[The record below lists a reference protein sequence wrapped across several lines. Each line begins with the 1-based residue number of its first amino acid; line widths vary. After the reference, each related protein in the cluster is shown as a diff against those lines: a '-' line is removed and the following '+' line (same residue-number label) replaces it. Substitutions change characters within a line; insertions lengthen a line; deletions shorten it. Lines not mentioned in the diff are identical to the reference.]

1 MAPIANTPAT
11 LRGPLLMSGAA
22 VAFSAMAGF
31 IRLATEEL
39 HPFEVVFF
47 RNLFGLLIMTPW
59 LMRAG
64 LRVLSTEHMG
74 LYLWRTVLGIFA
86 MMGWFW
92 ALTVM
97 PLAEAVSLSFTAP
110 LFIAVG
116 AAVFLGE
123 VVRAR
128 RVSATIIGFLGTLI
142 ILRPGTEAISPA
154 SMVIIASAALMAGSA
169 LIIKR
174 LALYDPPDTIV
185 TWMVVMLTPVSLIP
199 ALFVWQTP
207 SLQTWIW
214 MFLVGLCGTVG
225 HMLFTR
231 SFKVAEVTAVV
242 PFDFLRLPCTALIG
256 FLAFNEEV
264 DMYTW
269 IGAMVIFGAGVY
281 IAHREAKLS
290 VPARDKAPPPG
301 AT

>member
-1 MAPIANTPAT
+1 MPAS
-11 LRGPLLMSGAA
+11 LRGALFMCGAA

-31 IRLATEEL
+31 IRLAAAEL
-39 HPFEVVFF
+39 HPFQVVFF
-47 RNLFGLLIMTPW
+47 RNLFGLLIMLPW

-64 LRVLSTEHMG
+64 LRVLATQHMG
-74 LYLWRTVLGIFA
+74 LYIGRTVLGIFA
-86 MMGWFW
+86 MLAWFW

-97 PLAEAVSLSFTAP
+97 PLAEAVSLSFTSP
-110 LFIAVG
+110 LFIAAG

-142 ILRPGTEAISPA
+142 ILRPGVETISPA
-154 SMVIIASAALMAGSA
+154 ALVTIASAALMAGSA

-174 LALYDPPDTIV
+174 LSLYDPPDTIV

-207 SLQTWIW
+207 PPQSWIW
-214 MFLVGLCGTVG
+214 LFLLGLSGTIG

-231 SFKVAEVTAVV
+231 SFKAADVTAVV

-256 FLAFNEEV
+256 FLAFGERV

-269 IGAMVIFGAGVY
+269 IGAVVIFGAGVY

-290 VPARDKAPPPG
+290 VPTPDKPPPPG
-301 AT
+301 VA

>member
-1 MAPIANTPAT
+1 MSPASNMSAP
-11 LRGPLLMSGAA
+11 LRGALFMCGAA

-31 IRLATEEL
+31 IRLATAEL

-64 LRVLSTEHMG
+64 LGVLATEHMG

-86 MMGWFW
+86 MTAWFW

-123 VVRAR
+123 AVRAR
-128 RVSATIIGFLGTLI
+128 RVSATIVGFLGTLI
-142 ILRPGTEAISPA
+142 ILRPGAETISPA
-154 SMVIIASAALMAGSA
+154 ALVTIASAALMAGSA

-174 LALYDPPDTIV
+174 LALYDSPNTIV

-214 MFLVGLCGTVG
+214 MFLLGLTGTIG

-242 PFDFLRLPCTALIG
+242 PFDFLRLPITALIG
-256 FLAFNEEV
+256 FLAFNETV
-264 DMYTW
+264 DRYTW
-269 IGAMVIFGAGVY
+269 IGAIVIFGAGVY
-281 IAHREAKLS
+281 IVHRETRLNVPGPAK
-290 VPARDKAPPPG
+290 PPPPG
-301 AT
+301 T